1 MPLRYITDTGTG
13 NRTVNAGEKLG
24 EAKQQAQNALTK
36 GTGAGSGTQSRSV
49 TNSAPA
55 AAARQSSSPAAA
67 SLSPYSDI
75 TGAAG
80 NDALYK
86 VRSDS
91 AQQTAFDR
99 LRSGIRSAQNGSGET
114 NRTTPSGVADRIRSG
129 IRSMAEENRAS
140 GVSAMRE
147 RFEQSAAQAK
157 QSYSQTIE
165 GREAELN
172 SRAESL
178 TRESDSL
185 REMQKTA
192 YYQEKQLETL
202 RAQIE
207 LDPQESYINEYMSV
221 LALHD
226 KIADDYNRRAL
237 LQQANIDD
245 YNDQSRLLEQA
256 KQERYYTEEYGQ
268 SLYDEYVAQQD
279 EYLEWV
285 DGIDPAE
292 AESMRQ
298 AVETAKN
305 AYEKWRSDM
314 FTHAQSEALD
324 ALDENTLGYLNAI
337 VDYNIETDSKRSS
350 GLMMGGAS
358 GYVDYDSD
366 VIAAKKQAVQA
377 LLDMGYTQEEIDSLA
392 EYQQYRRNAEE
403 MERMISNME
412 EYMGQSWGNAAVAN
426 IASIVLS
433 PMQGLGMMEF
443 LNRRVN
449 KYAPLDVNSA
459 NFAAVNM
466 VQAVR
471 NKTSE
476 DISASF
482 NSRAL
487 GNTLSFLY
495 QTGMSVADS
504 GLLIAAVGPASVY
517 LMGTSAAAAAAKDAT
532 ERGAS
537 VGQAFVM
544 ALASGA
550 AEVLTEKFSIENLL
564 NNINSYGVA
573 RAMLRQAGVEASEEM
588 TSEIAN
594 IISDAVIMGDR
605 SNWHAKI
612 SEYMAAG
619 MSEEDAKT
627 QAFLDSLIEV
637 GLAGLG
643 GALSG
648 GVMAGVGSGANNIR
662 TAVSVNS
669 QIGTLLNSGY
679 QTGGQYAGTM
689 ENAARWNA
697 DGRLFSQESEQQA
710 QRMLEQMR
718 GLAEGTYA
726 KYAAEGD
733 IRPLRTFAQQ
743 QAAELADSINET
755 LAPYGITVRA
765 DTSGTLEGTD
775 CMIDLASG
783 EVLIGPEVTDQDVF
797 DFKIRH
803 ELGHAA
809 ARADAS
815 LVSETIEL
823 ARTLGYDIDA
833 IRQEKAL
840 SYFDGLEA
848 RGYSEAELTQLLT
861 DEYLDEEIFGDLVWA
876 LDSDSTL
883 IDNMAQRAPNLL
895 TRILDCLRNLI
906 ARLTGRVPDTRL
918 RNYQRIADNIRV
930 TLGIEGDS
938 AQGTEYDGTDSF
950 TQRHSFA
957 GRNANGANLETLRQ
971 AQEMKRQGAA
981 AETIFSQTGWYT
993 GADGMWRFEID
1004 DSGMEFRKEGDARL
1018 MQEDGYRRLHELT
1031 NKWSESFDG
1040 GVALTEAETAE
1051 MESLQEEYSEQ
1062 VWEEKYML
1070 TDFVKHDE
1078 LFKAY
1083 PRLRGVSLVF
1093 DELPN
1098 GTKGYFSKR
1107 SNTIV
1112 LSDQLFGKEADTL
1125 LHEIQHVIQKIEGFS
1140 KGSSPEYWN
1149 DRMEAGYSRKWN
1161 SGEEMTPSELYRNTA
1176 GEIEARDT
1184 ASRRTLTAEERRSRM
1199 PDTGDE
1205 NTVFVDA
1212 DEDYAQYSIGETD
1225 DGRAVAIVDSN
1236 ILSHIDTTDW
1246 DKTKKDQAKK
1256 AAKTALLAFKDGVQV
1271 NGITYK
1277 VNKVSRDEFTR
1288 SNDTERLYR
1297 KEPEIFVDKLRASAN
1312 ADDII
1317 TATTSWVN
1325 DGKLIHPRTDNFV
1338 DFAHGK
1344 VLIQAGV
1351 NQYEAETVV
1360 GITDVGEYVF
1370 YDVVDMVPTS
1380 FKVKEEPSTAAAGKN
1395 AESAIQ
1401 ESSSETSITENGM
1414 PVKEKF
1420 SATDSGPT
1428 DNPRSMGDD
1437 RWMYEDGVRL
1447 PTAEDTR
1454 PFGISDED
1462 VGAEMDAM
1470 RRERDGIML
1479 PRADG
1484 NTNSDGIML
1493 PRADEGYYDSML
1505 GEAEN
1510 SPDWMGRRPEN
1521 NRTNRTAPEE
1531 TEAAFTADDIDEYE
1545 QYTREINRPVEPKA
1559 VYDADLE
1566 TLPKKAQNYLERTE
1580 RGMVNYLAELLGV
1593 PKSASREFLMPVAQ
1607 KAAQE
1612 YINTGDISSA
1622 TMQELFDEAYNRAV
1636 VIDNDYYEQYKEVR
1650 DRLRTTPVTISAAD
1664 TADIADYD
1672 RWRRRQFNTL
1682 RIVNEGGTP
1691 VDTLYSELSNSYPE
1705 LFPEYVTAPGDM
1717 LQRMSE
1723 VSRSIR
1729 KTETTLDSYYGE
1741 QAGDMRRELYN
1752 QFSQAMDKFS
1762 GEFNTVR
1769 RFYAEQ
1775 EQKRLDAENFAARG
1789 NLSGDDVKTIKERWQ
1804 DVKQLRREADKVNAR
1819 NLLTDEDNRI
1829 VDMLLRGKMRLED
1842 VPSDV
1847 NRRGI
1852 TEVYHARQLY
1862 QAEMKEISDTN
1873 RAIKARYRADAD
1885 RLLQDA
1891 NSWKDKSWG
1900 LSYERETMERNV
1912 RDITGGSAAGEALI
1926 EHYFTPVHH
1935 NEAERT
1941 RVKNDYRDRVRAL
1954 GLSRKTEKGN
1964 AMSESAAVQFYGEA
1978 TDYIAQLEQKAGAD
1992 ASREGKNLEEW
2003 RAALRDFREQ
2013 NPNLDMEKIQ
2023 RSVEE
2028 FRKIYDELFEQM
2040 NDVRIRNG
2048 YEPVDYRKGYF
2059 PHFTAEKADGVLEK
2073 FGEMM
2078 GLKIRMDVSELPTSI
2093 NGLTHTFRPG
2103 IRWFGSAQQRT
2114 GFATD
2119 YDALEGFDRYIEGV
2133 TDVIYHT
2140 DDIQRLRALSSQ
2152 MRYRTTDAGL
2162 REQIDEIQARE
2173 DLSEYD
2179 KELRIK
2185 EVYEKGRY
2193 TLSKFVNAVEEYTNL
2208 LANKRAKGDRDVENA
2223 LNRKFYNVVKTFSSR
2238 VAANMVAVNPG
2249 SWLTNFIPLVQGKTQ
2264 LSTGELLRAMYDTVR
2279 AYRTDDGFVN
2289 SSDFLTNRRGSDVL
2303 VQSTSERIS
2312 SALSSPMEYIDRFT
2326 ADTLVRAR
2334 YAQNLKSD
2342 MSHDEAISEAD
2353 SWASEIMADRSKG
2366 SMPIVFEQKNPA
2378 TKLFTQFQL
2387 EVNNQLSWMFKDL
2400 PKRSKERDKWAAY
2413 LAGMLI
2419 QYMLGAWVYNEF
2431 YEAIVGRRAALDPID
2446 IANDFVGDLTGYQLP
2461 NTIDAV
2467 GDLFRGESIDFSTE
2481 KEGLAGAGAALGKN
2495 IAEELPFV
2503 GGLLGGGRL
2512 PISSALPDL
2521 GKMGTAAANLIQ
2533 GENDTRYNLDQI
2545 ADEAMKPVYYGA
2557 LPFGGGQVKK
2567 VIQGIKSVLDGGV
2580 YSVNKNG
2587 EDILQY
2593 PVYNDSALDVIGNT
2607 AKGAL
2612 FGPISTEGGQD
2623 WINSGFDSF
2632 SARETAVY
2640 QGLRELGVDG
2650 REAISLIEDISS
2662 AEDDG
2667 LKDQLRAGLGL
2678 GTFRTR
2684 EEKQLQSL
2692 DDSALPEEARAIAY
2706 YGLIASGSEREK
2718 IDALAESGIDETTA
2732 VMAAYKLGGVTADFD
2747 DDGDEISGSKARNQF
2762 AALDGLETSD
2772 DVRLAVFYEMA
2783 AGDTMKGNIDA
2794 LRESGLDDE
2803 LIYSAVNAFAGC
2815 TGERDESGRLVSG
2828 SLKAEQST
2836 ALDGLDAYDS
2846 EKLELYYQLL
2856 ASETELDNID
2866 DLRES
2871 GLDSG
2876 TIYQGIRAVGSETRM
2891 DAKFRALRW
2900 LDISEDDAAAIYFTT
2915 FASDSHMEKFDE
2927 LSQTVGLTEIEFY
2940 RYMDAVSTARYT
2952 GVNLIE
2958 SLGLSEKKAAALYF
2972 KDVAGIAEQETANN
2986 LATGGIEP
2994 TEYYTYLRDTSGYE
3008 KTYDFDGD
3016 VISGSVTAQQLEY
3029 IAQMDD
3035 LDDTQ
3040 KTFMWL
3046 NGAASAT
3053 QRTMYEQN
3061 VVGARAVGIDIYTL
3075 ACYITELFASTSEE
3089 YGSSRKEKVM
3099 AYIDSLYLNSE
3110 QKDYLYTM
3118 EYAASG
3124 LKNTPWHTGVDF
3136 SQYLVGDYDYG
3147 R

>member
-36 GTGAGSGTQSRSV
+36 GTGTGSGTQSRSA

-55 AAARQSSSPAAA
+55 AAARQSGSPAAA
-67 SLSPYSDI
+67 SLSPYRDI

-99 LRSGIRSAQNGSGET
+99 LRSGIRSAPNGSGET
-114 NRTTPSGVADRIRSG
+114 SRTTPSGVADRIRSG

-172 SRAESL
+172 SRAETL

-268 SLYDEYVAQQD
+268 WLYDEYEELNNTYIEMDRGHV
-279 EYLEWV
+279 V
-285 DGIDPAE
+285 
-292 AESMRQ
+292 SQ
-298 AVETAKN
+298 AKE
-305 AYEKWRSDM
+305 AYEQWRSDM

-403 MERMISNME
+403 TANMISDME

-517 LMGTSAAAAAAKDAT
+517 LMGTSAAAATAKDAT
-532 ERGAS
+532 NRGAS
-537 VGQAFVM
+537 VGQAFMM

-550 AEVLTEKFSIENLL
+550 AEILTEKFSVENLL
-564 NNINSYGVA
+564 NNINSSGVV

-679 QTGGQYAGTM
+679 QTGEQYAGTM

-797 DFKIRH
+797 DFKVRH

-809 ARADAS
+809 AKADPA

-823 ARTLGYDIDA
+823 ARKLGYDIDA

-876 LDSDSTL
+876 LDRDGAL

-906 ARLTGRVPDTRL
+906 ARLTGRVPETRL

-930 TLGIEGDS
+930 TLGIEGDGRIF
-938 AQGTEYDGTDSF
+938 AENDGVDF
-950 TQRHSFA
+950 D
-957 GRNANGANLETLRQ
+957 
-971 AQEMKRQGAA
+971 AA
-981 AETIFSQTGWYT
+981 ARYN
-993 GADGMWRFEID
+993 
-1004 DSGMEFRKEGDARL
+1004 
-1018 MQEDGYRRLHELT
+1018 ELT
-1031 NKWSESFDG
+1031 NEGGVNNGREMGDYSIWRRSFSQNTGERITESRGSGRVSAQRSEKTGIRLYAGRGGQDIHFDDSEGRRLTEEQAQQLQGTAITDESGAPLAVYHFTPETEFETFAKGDIGFHFGTQEQAAQRRKDLKAESGRTFRAYLNIKNPYRVRLDLNTWQPSHIGLYLWSEGILTDAQWNEVKNLEGRGYDTPGAKRLREMLDEIGIDGFAYPNAVEDG
-1040 GVALTEAETAE
+1040 GDSYIAL
-1051 MESLQEEYSEQ
+1051 
-1062 VWEEKYML
+1062 
-1070 TDFVKHDE
+1070 
-1078 LFKAY
+1078 
-1083 PRLRGVSLVF
+1083 
-1093 DELPN
+1093 
-1098 GTKGYFSKR
+1098 
-1107 SNTIV
+1107 
-1112 LSDQLFGKEADTL
+1112 
-1125 LHEIQHVIQKIEGFS
+1125 
-1140 KGSSPEYWN
+1140 
-1149 DRMEAGYSRKWN
+1149 
-1161 SGEEMTPSELYRNTA
+1161 
-1176 GEIEARDT
+1176 
-1184 ASRRTLTAEERRSRM
+1184 
-1199 PDTGDE
+1199 
-1205 NTVFVDA
+1205 
-1212 DEDYAQYSIGETD
+1212 
-1225 DGRAVAIVDSN
+1225 
-1236 ILSHIDTTDW
+1236 
-1246 DKTKKDQAKK
+1246 
-1256 AAKTALLAFKDGVQV
+1256 
-1271 NGITYK
+1271 
-1277 VNKVSRDEFTR
+1277 RDEQIVR
-1288 SNDTERLYR
+1288 TEL
-1297 KEPEIFVDKLRASAN
+1297 L
-1312 ADDII
+1312 
-1317 TATTSWVN
+1317 
-1325 DGKLIHPRTDNFV
+1325 
-1338 DFAHGK
+1338 
-1344 VLIQAGV
+1344 
-1351 NQYEAETVV
+1351 
-1360 GITDVGEYVF
+1360 
-1370 YDVVDMVPTS
+1370 
-1380 FKVKEEPSTAAAGKN
+1380 
-1395 AESAIQ
+1395 
-1401 ESSSETSITENGM
+1401 

-1420 SATDSGPT
+1420 SASDSEPT

-1510 SPDWMGRRPEN
+1510 SPDWMGRRPGV

-1531 TEAAFTADDIDEYE
+1531 TEAAFTAEDIDEYE
-1545 QYTREINRPVEPKA
+1545 QYTQEINRPVEPKA

-1580 RGMVNYLAELLGV
+1580 RGMVNYLAKLLGV

-1612 YINTGDISSA
+1612 YINTGDISTS

-1672 RWRRRQFNTL
+1672 RWRRSQFNTL
-1682 RIVNEGGTP
+1682 RIVNNGGTP
-1691 VDTLYSELSNSYPE
+1691 VDTLYSEFSNSYPE
-1705 LFPEYVTAPGDM
+1705 LFPEYITAPGDM

-1752 QFSQAMDKFS
+1752 QFSEAMDKFS

-1891 NSWKDKSWG
+1891 NSWKDKRWG
-1900 LSYERETMERNV
+1900 LSYVRETMERNV

-1992 ASREGKNLEEW
+1992 ATREGKNLEEW

-2162 REQIDEIQARE
+2162 REQIDEIQTRE

-2366 SMPIVFEQKNPA
+2366 SMPIVFEQKNPL
-2378 TKLFTQFQL
+2378 TKVFTQFQL

-2400 PKRSKERDKWAAY
+2400 PRRSKERDKWAAY

-2481 KEGLAGAGAALGKN
+2481 KKSLAGAGGTLFGN
-2495 IAEELPFV
+2495 VVQELPFA
-2503 GGLLGGGRL
+2503 GGIFGGGRL
-2512 PISSALPDL
+2512 PISSAIPNPQTV
-2521 GKMGTAAANLIQ
+2521 GTAVANLIQ

-2587 EDILQY
+2587 EDILRY
-2593 PVYNDSALDVIGNT
+2593 PVYNDSTWDVIGNT
-2607 AKGAL
+2607 TKGVL

-2623 WINSGFDSF
+2623 WINSGIDSF

-2684 EEKQLQSL
+2684 EEKQRQSL
-2692 DDSALPEEARAIAY
+2692 DDSAFPEEARAIAY
-2706 YGLIASGSEREK
+2706 YGLIAPDSEREK

-2732 VMAAYKLGGVTADFD
+2732 VMAAYKLGSVTADFD
-2747 DDGDEISGSKARNQF
+2747 DNGDEISGSKARNQF

-2783 AGDTMKGNIDA
+2783 ANDTMKGNIDA

-2828 SLKAEQST
+2828 SLEAEKST

-2876 TIYQGIRAVGSETRM
+2876 TIYQGIRA
-2891 DAKFRALRW
+2891 
-2900 LDISEDDAAAIYFTT
+2900 
-2915 FASDSHMEKFDE
+2915 ASDGTQNEKLNSIRDLKLPDE
-2927 LSQTVGLTEIEFY
+2927 
-2940 RYMDAVSTARYT
+2940 D
-2952 GVNLIE
+2952 
-2958 SLGLSEKKAAALYF
+2958 AAALYF
-2972 KDVAGIAEQETANN
+2972 TLAATDSDMEKYNSWSSRYGMTAEEFYQYKQKSRFAGEDKAAYLDTLDFSTELKAAIYFDDIASDSTREESIKLLVEDISQA
-2986 LATGGIEP
+2986 
-2994 TEYYTYLRDTSGYE
+2994 EYYTYLRDTSGYE
-3008 KTYDFDGD
+3008 KTYDSDGD

-3046 NGAASAT
+3046 NGAADAT

-3099 AYIDSLYLNSE
+3099 AYIDSLDLNSE
-3110 QKDYLYTM
+3110 QKDYLYMM

-3136 SQYLVGDYDYG
+3136 SRYLVGDYYYG